1 MSINVDNL
9 SAVLYGIND
18 LRLEQAPLPDDPR
31 HNEVILESQTV
42 GICGSDVHFLTE
54 GRIGPFVM
62 KDPLILGHESSATV
76 VKVGPGVKHLKAG
89 DRVAVE
95 PQIPCRICDSCK
107 HGYYNACP
115 DTKFF
120 ATPPYGGSLTR
131 LYKHAADFCF
141 KLPEHVSYEEAS
153 LMEPLAVAVHACRR
167 AGVKTGDAV
176 LVVGAGPIG
185 MSAVLVARA
194 FGASKILVT
203 DINGKRVVAAK
214 KLGADFAFVLKS
226 DSDAESNADE
236 IVALM
241 GGPPD
246 VTLECTGAGTSLA
259 IYATKTSGNVC
270 LVGMGSGP
278 VSVPLTYA
286 ITKELVITTSLR
298 YANCYP
304 LALSLIADGKVDPRP
319 MITHRFN
326 LEDALEAFETVKR
339 GDGVK
344 VMINCKR
351 E

>member
-1 MSINVDNL
+1 MVADNL

-18 LRLEQAPLPDDPR
+18 LRLEQAPLPGEPG
-31 HNEVILESQTV
+31 HNEVILESHTV
-42 GICGSDVHFLTE
+42 GICGSDIHFLTE

-76 VKVGPGVKHLKAG
+76 VKVGPNVEHLKVG

-95 PQIPCRICDSCK
+95 PQIPCRLCESCK
-107 HGYYNACP
+107 HGHYNACR

-120 ATPPYGGSLTR
+120 ATPPYNGSLTR
-131 LYKHAADFCF
+131 MYKHAADFCF
-141 KLPEHVSYEEAS
+141 KLPDHVSYEEAS

-167 AGVKTGDAV
+167 AGVKTGDTV

-185 MSAVLVARA
+185 MSSVLVARA

-203 DINGKRVVAAK
+203 DINAKRTEAAR
-214 KLGADFAFVLKS
+214 KLGADFSYVLQS
-226 DSDAESNADE
+226 GSDAEQNANE
-236 IVALM
+236 IVKLLGDA
-241 GGPPD
+241 PH
-246 VTLECTGAGTSLA
+246 VTLECTGAGPAISLG
-259 IYATKTSGNVC
+259 IYAARINGTVC

-278 VSVPLTYA
+278 VNVPLTYA
-286 ITKELVITTSLR
+286 VTKELIVMTSLR
-298 YANCYP
+298 YANSYQ

-319 MITHRFN
+319 MITHRFD
-326 LEDALEAFETVKR
+326 LEHALEAFETVKR

-344 VMINCKR
+344 VMIKCKR

>member
-1 MSINVDNL
+1 MSTDNL

-18 LRLEQAPLPDDPR
+18 LRLEQAPLPGEPG

-54 GRIGPFVM
+54 GRIGPFIM
-62 KDPLILGHESSATV
+62 KEPLILGHESSAIV
-76 VKVGPGVKHLKAG
+76 VKVGPSVNHLKVG

-95 PQIPCRICDSCK
+95 PQIPCRVCDSCK
-107 HGYYNACP
+107 HGYYNVCP

-120 ATPPYGGSLTR
+120 ATPPYNGSLTR
-131 LYKHAADFCF
+131 IYKHAADFCF

-167 AGVKTGDAV
+167 AGVKTGDNV

-185 MSAVLVARA
+185 MSSILVAKA
-194 FGASKILVT
+194 FGATKVLVT
-203 DINGKRVVAAK
+203 DINGKRVAAAH
-214 KLGADFAFVLKS
+214 KLGADFSYVLKA
-226 DSDAESNADE
+226 DSEAEVNADE
-236 IVALM
+236 IVTLM
-241 GGPPD
+241 GGAPD
-246 VTLECTGAGTSLA
+246 VTIECTGAGAATSLA
-259 IYATKTSGNVC
+259 IYATKTSGTLC
-270 LVGMGSGP
+270 LVGMGSG
-278 VSVPLTYA
+278 SSTVPLTYA
-286 ITKELVITTSLR
+286 ITKELTITTSLR

-304 LALSLIADGKVDPRP
+304 LALLLIAEGKVDPKP
-319 MITHRFN
+319 LITHRFN